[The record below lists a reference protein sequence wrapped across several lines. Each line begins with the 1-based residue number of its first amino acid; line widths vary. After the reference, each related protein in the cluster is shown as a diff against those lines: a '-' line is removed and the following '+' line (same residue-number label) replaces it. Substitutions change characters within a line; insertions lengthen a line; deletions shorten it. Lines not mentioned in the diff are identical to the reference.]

1 MVGVDGCRD
10 GWLAVKLRG
19 TEWWAEVFPTFT
31 ELVETHQL
39 AKSIGVDI
47 PIGLLH
53 GGVRACDS
61 AARKLLGRRHVCVFN
76 PPDPRVLGFA
86 NRAEASDFL
95 QGLGK
100 NRITVQTW
108 MIVPKI
114 AEVDAFMTPIH
125 QQRIVE
131 VHPEVSFC
139 ALNGGNPVQSKKS
152 RMAGFEERSAL
163 LRAKLGIESGTRR
176 DLAKAIPRAEP
187 DDVLDAIA
195 AAWSARRYATDQA
208 SRLPDSEIKND
219 RGLRMK
225 IIY

>member
-1 MVGVDGCRD
+1 
-10 GWLAVKLRG
+10 
-19 TEWWAEVFPTFT
+19 
-31 ELVETHQL
+31 
-39 AKSIGVDI
+39 
-47 PIGLLH
+47 
-53 GGVRACDS
+53 
-61 AARKLLGRRHVCVFN
+61 
-76 PPDPRVLGFA
+76 
-86 NRAEASDFL
+86 L

-152 RMAGFEERSAL
+152 RSAGFEERSAL

-176 DLAKAIPRAEP
+176 DLARAIPCAEP

-208 SRLPDSEIKND
+208 SRLPDFEIKND
-219 RGLRMK
+219 RGLRME

>member
-1 MVGVDGCRD
+1 VDGCRD
-10 GWLAVKLRG
+10 GWLAVQLRG

-31 ELVETHQL
+31 ELVEKHQC
-39 AKSIGVDI
+39 AKCIGVDI
-47 PIGLLH
+47 PIGLMH

-61 AARKLLGRRHVCVFN
+61 AARRLLGRRHVCVFN
-76 PPDPRVLGFA
+76 PPDPRALEFDDRVA
-86 NRAEASDFL
+86 ASDFL
-95 QGLGK
+95 QCEDER
-100 NRITVQTW
+100 RICVQTW
-108 MIVPKI
+108 MIVPKV
-114 AEVDAFMTPIH
+114 AEVNAFMTPIH

-139 ALNGGNPVQSKKS
+139 ALNGGNPIQTKKS

-163 LRAKLGIESGTRR
+163 LRAKLGIESATRR

-208 SRLPDSEIKND
+208 NRLPDVEIKND
-219 RGLRMK
+219 RGLRME